1 MVCLF
6 LLFHIW
12 WSKKAGVSGE
22 SVENHWHST
31 GQVNYIYS
39 NPSQLKHLA
48 WVTNWCNQTTVTT
61 VSMGF
66 NTSKW
71 NRIKQN
77 QILYWITGNDL
88 LLITNCLILNNV
100 TTWIQVTL
108 EYLKG
113 HLFPWI
119 QCVFITQLNL
129 SIVGFTYTISSFYV
143 YDTAI
148 LFLMTLLLSIKS
160 FHLWTRCDFFPH
172 LLSTLRLIF
181 FFF

>member
-1 MVCLF
+1 M
-6 LLFHIW
+6 
-12 WSKKAGVSGE
+12 
-22 SVENHWHST
+22 
-31 GQVNYIYS
+31 
-39 NPSQLKHLA
+39 
-48 WVTNWCNQTTVTT
+48 TNWCNQTTVTT

-71 NRIKQN
+71 NKIKQN

-108 EYLKG
+108 EYLQG

-129 SIVGFTYTISSFYV
+129 SIVGFTYTILSFYV

-148 LFLMTLLLSIKS
+148 LLLMTLLLSIKS
-160 FHLWTRCDFFPH
+160 FHLWTRCDFFRI
-172 LLSTLRLIF
+172 LLSTLRLINF
-181 FFF
+181 F